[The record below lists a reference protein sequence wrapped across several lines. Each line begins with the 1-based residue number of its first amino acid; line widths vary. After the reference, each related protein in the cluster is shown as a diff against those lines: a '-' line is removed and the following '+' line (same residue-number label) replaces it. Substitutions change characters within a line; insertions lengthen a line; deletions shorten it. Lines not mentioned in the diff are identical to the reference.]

1 MENYVDQ
8 IKNIKISTYEIALCN
23 GTIEEE
29 LSKLND
35 TQLEYLKS
43 EIEVDD
49 TLEDQN
55 DLLESIDFEIRRRE
69 AEKRLQAF
77 NEGDYL
83 SSAQLTEKLS
93 KLMIERLEFLE
104 SKDLMIEAVSS
115 IDTLTLKNINYFI
128 SREELNEKRLIIKET
143 VEQELLYRESLEKNK
158 SLQKKN

>member
-49 TLEDQN
+49 SLEDKN
-55 DLLESIDFEIRRRE
+55 ILLESVDFEIRKRE
-69 AEKRLQAF
+69 TEKRLQAF
-77 NEGDYL
+77 NNGEYL

-93 KLMIERLEFLE
+93 NLIIERLEFLE
-104 SKDLMIEAVSS
+104 NKDVMIEAVSS
-115 IDTLTLKNINYFI
+115 IDTLTLKNIKYFI
-128 SREELNEKRLIIKET
+128 SKEELSPKRLLIMDTIEQELSHREELNKNR
-143 VEQELLYRESLEKNK
+143 SL
-158 SLQKKN
+158 